1 MAKHEPIFYACDNCH
16 VIIEE
21 IIGTKEGF
29 SCCGTQMEKL
39 TPNTSEG
46 AHEKHMPVV
55 EQNGNTITVKV
66 GSIFHPMSEE
76 HSIEWIYL
84 QTEKGGQRIQLVPD
98 GLSFCVGYVH
108 PDGRAFLLGGFRTG
122 AVDQTGM
129 GHVFV
134 TG

>member
-1 MAKHEPIFYACDNCH
+1 MSKHEPIFYACDNCH
-16 VIIEE
+16 IIIEE
-21 IIGTKEGF
+21 INGTKEGF
-29 SCCGTQMEKL
+29 SCCGIQMEKL

-84 QTEKGGQRIQLVPD
+84 QTEKGGQRIHLDPD
-98 GLSFCVGYVH
+98 EEPVAPIVVC
-108 PDGRAFLLGGFRTG
+108 DGDRALAAYAYGNLHGFWK
-122 AVDQTGM
+122 VDI
-129 GHVFV
+129 
-134 TG
+134 

>member
-1 MAKHEPIFYACDNCH
+1 MSKHEPIFYACDNCH
-16 VIIEE
+16 IIIEE
-21 IIGTKEGF
+21 INGTKEGF

-98 GLSFCVGYVH
+98 EEPVATFVVC
-108 PDGRAFLLGGFRTG
+108 DGDRALAAYAYCNLHGFWK
-122 AVDQTGM
+122 VDI
-129 GHVFV
+129 
-134 TG
+134 

>member
-1 MAKHEPIFYACDNCH
+1 MSKHEPIFYACDNCH
-16 VIIEE
+16 IIIEE

-84 QTEKGGQRIQLVPD
+84 QTEKGGQRLKLDPD
-98 GLSFCVGYVH
+98 EEPVATFVVC
-108 PDGRAFLLGGFRTG
+108 DRDRALAAYAYCNLHGFWK
-122 AVDQTGM
+122 VDI
-129 GHVFV
+129 
-134 TG
+134 